1 MAEVET
7 QVTLRGGFC
16 IERHPGP
23 FAFVIFGAS
32 GDLAH
37 RKLLPAL
44 AALFQ
49 RRLLPNN
56 FYVLGFSR
64 TLFTNEEFREKIHTG
79 LTAAFPE
86 EEWEGLAEFVRRCS
100 YLQGNYDDPEAYV
113 RLAKRIGELDEE
125 NSTGANHIFYLSTPP
140 TLSSEIVCRLG
151 SSGMTRA
158 AEGSYTHVV
167 VEKPFG
173 RDLQSAVA
181 LNATL
186 RENLAEEQIYRMDH
200 YLGKD
205 TVQNVLMLRF
215 ANAIFEPIW
224 NQKYID
230 HVEIIVAET
239 VGVEHRAGYFEQ
251 AGLLRDI
258 FQNHMIQMLA
268 LAASEP
274 PVSFEPNRL
283 RDERVKLIRSIR
295 PFPVGDLD
303 QWIIRGQYGPGRIFD
318 QDVPGYRDEE
328 RVAPDSRTETF
339 VAAKLLIDNWRW
351 RGVPFYMRAG
361 KRLARRLSRI
371 AVVFKNVP
379 HSIFAPIAA
388 AELSPNVLV
397 FKVQPEE
404 GVALTIEAK
413 GPGP

>member
-1 MAEVET
+1 
-7 QVTLRGGFC
+7 
-16 IERHPGP
+16 
-23 FAFVIFGAS
+23 
-32 GDLAH
+32 
-37 RKLLPAL
+37 
-44 AALFQ
+44 
-49 RRLLPNN
+49 
-56 FYVLGFSR
+56 
-64 TLFTNEEFREKIHTG
+64 
-79 LTAAFPE
+79 
-86 EEWEGLAEFVRRCS
+86 
-100 YLQGNYDDPEAYV
+100 
-113 RLAKRIGELDEE
+113 
-125 NSTGANHIFYLSTPP
+125 
-140 TLSSEIVCRLG
+140 
-151 SSGMTRA
+151 MTRA
-158 AEGSYTHVV
+158 AEGAYTHVV

-173 RDLQSAVA
+173 RDLESAVA

-186 RENLAEEQIYRMDH
+186 RENLAEEQLYRMDH

-230 HVEIIVAET
+230 HVEITVAET

-351 RGVPFYMRAG
+351 RGVPFYLRAG

-413 GPGP
+413 GPGPRMCLNSLTMSFSYRDALETQLPNAYERLLLDCMLGDQSLFLREDSVEAAWALVTPVLEAWEEDTSPLPVYPAGTWGPAEADALIQRDGRQWQSLE